1 MAGRGRWRTVAVVT
15 PLAAVALLFAF
26 ARLFGPR
33 AMAPARVADPR
44 AALAAGRELV
54 DSTSTAGATTLVVVA
69 HPDDLEWWAGGTAAL
84 LARRG
89 DVIVVVGT
97 SGEKGDAGLVPNLG
111 ALRERLQLESARIL
125 GFRKVIFLRHPDG
138 GLAQAA
144 AFPSEVASA
153 VAAYRPA
160 NILTFDVAR
169 EAAGYH
175 HVDHEAAGRVTAAV
189 TEQLGGV
196 TLYLFH
202 TSAPDVL
209 VDYGPVRDEKARA
222 FAVMTSYHNAVPVVG
237 WIGEQLG
244 RLIAGGAV
252 SYGSR
257 SAYPEMGVQFGEVF
271 RRVVVPAK

>member
-1 MAGRGRWRTVAVVT
+1 MAGRGRWRTVAVVA
-15 PLAAVALLFAF
+15 PLAAVALVFAV

-44 AALAAGRELV
+44 AALDAGRELV
-54 DSTSTAGATTLVVVA
+54 DATSTVRATTLVVVA
-69 HPDDLEWWAGGTAAL
+69 HPDDLEWWVGGTAAL
-84 LARRG
+84 LARTG
-89 DVIVVVGT
+89 DVIVLVGT
-97 SGEKGDAGLVPNLG
+97 SGEKGDAGLVPRLG

-125 GFRKVIFLRHPDG
+125 GFRKVVFLRHPDG

-160 NILTFDVAR
+160 NVLTFDVAK

-175 HVDHEAAGRVTAAV
+175 HVDHETAGRVTAAV
-189 TEQLGGV
+189 AERLGGV

-202 TSAPDVL
+202 TSGPDVL
-209 VDYGPVRDEKARA
+209 VDYGPVKDEKARA

-244 RLIAGGAV
+244 RFLAGGAV

-257 SAYPEMGVQFGEVF
+257 SAYPEVGVEFGEVF
-271 RRVVVPAK
+271 RRVVVPSK